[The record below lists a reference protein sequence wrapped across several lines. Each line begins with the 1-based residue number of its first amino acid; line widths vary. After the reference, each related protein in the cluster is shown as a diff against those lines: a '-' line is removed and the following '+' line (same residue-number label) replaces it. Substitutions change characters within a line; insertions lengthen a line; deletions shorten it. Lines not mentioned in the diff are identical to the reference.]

1 MSKQILLEK
10 EDNREWISTMDYRI
24 VTDGNLTSYVFYN
37 EVIAQLH
44 NYFSKGI
51 QSRIVFDFSQVKSID
66 ALVLPNLLCTGYWIE
81 QHRGT
86 PARIFIPGNLASV
99 PLRTFLERTK
109 FVELAKTYGLFEFDE
124 DISGGLKDTVSR
136 PTLNKLA
143 LFQIA
148 YKDSSTSEQSD
159 IDVAKTKEVAW
170 EQLKKTFVPFIST
183 FLQKSTD
190 PYVQTHRK
198 EISSDLLSFCKEL
211 IENALLHGRSF
222 CFFNMQYS
230 STFRKQIK
238 LSISDCG
245 MGFKR
250 SINEDYSRS
259 QHILSLQQLVDSV
272 GAERA
277 QMEDE
282 IHQLLSQCYPLQQDD
297 VDRLAGYPHMSTEL
311 EGIIYGLL
319 SRRFK
324 PYGLYNIHQK
334 IIHRMGGTIRIHSND
349 TQVILSQRMWAPLA
363 VCDAPEDLVKL
374 LCANNQYTANVRTG
388 LTFKGTHIEI
398 EFMLGEDG
406 EDGK

>member
-1 MSKQILLEK
+1 
-10 EDNREWISTMDYRI
+10 MDYRI
-24 VTDGNLTSYVFYN
+24 VIDGNLTSYVFYN

-44 NYFSKGI
+44 NYFSKDI
-51 QSRIVFDFSQVKSID
+51 QSRILFDFSQVKSID

-81 QHRGT
+81 QHRGA
-86 PARIFIPGNLASV
+86 PAKIFIPGNLASV

-109 FVELAKTYGLFEFDE
+109 FVELAQTYGLFEFDE

-143 LFQIA
+143 LFQIV
-148 YKDSSTSEQSD
+148 YKDIPPNEQPD
-159 IDVAKTKEVAW
+159 IDKQPEIDVARTKETAW

-183 FLQKSTD
+183 FLQKSAD
-190 PYVQTHRK
+190 PYVQTHKK

-230 STFRKQIK
+230 PAFGKQIK

-245 MGFKR
+245 IGFKR
-250 SINEDYSRS
+250 SINADCSRS
-259 QHILSLQQLVDSV
+259 QHILSLQQQLVDNV
-272 GAERA
+272 GAE
-277 QMEDE
+277 QVKMEAE
-282 IHQLLSQCYPLQQDD
+282 IHQLLSQCYPLRQDD
-297 VDRLAGYPHMSTEL
+297 VEQLAGYPYMGTEL

-349 TQVILSQRMWAPLA
+349 TQMILSQRMWAPLA
-363 VCDAPEDLVKL
+363 VCDTPEDLVKL
-374 LCANNQYTANVRTG
+374 LCSNEQYTANVRTG

-406 EDGK
+406 EDIK